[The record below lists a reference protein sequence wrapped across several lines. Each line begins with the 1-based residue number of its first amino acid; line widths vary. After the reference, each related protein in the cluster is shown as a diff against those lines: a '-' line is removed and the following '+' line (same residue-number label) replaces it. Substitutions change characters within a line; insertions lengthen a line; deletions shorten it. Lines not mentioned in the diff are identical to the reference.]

1 MSLHRVTCSGLL
13 YGQTHQ
19 NVLHFNN
26 PDGVWTHSQIA
37 NDIETNWVNRIKLHQ
52 VTSMVWTQIIVQE
65 VSLSPIASF
74 TKAIN
79 QAGTNLANADAVP
92 FSCFVIQIKTAAGG
106 PHGRGRFYVGG
117 LTNNSH
123 TNGIVTAA
131 VLTAWV
137 NSLNI
142 LKGFYG
148 PSGTSQIR
156 LVVKEKSNNTF
167 NLMTDLICRQYVGVQ
182 RRRNYGVGI

>member
-1 MSLHRVTCSGLL
+1 
-13 YGQTHQ
+13 
-19 NVLHFNN
+19 
-26 PDGVWTHSQIA
+26 
-37 NDIETNWVNRIKLHQ
+37 
-52 VTSMVWTQIIVQE
+52 MVWTQIIVQE